1 MRAPVNLKQEVT
13 LILTSLIKGS
23 DRIELKFGFS
33 ISTGRLQQI
42 ANPDLAQATFRV
54 VHLGT
59 PSHSKFLLTI
69 QEEM

>member
-1 MRAPVNLKQEVT
+1 MRAPINLKQEVT

-23 DRIELKFGFS
+23 DRIELKLGFS
-33 ISTGRLQQI
+33 ISTGLLQQI
-42 ANPDLAQATFRV
+42 ANPDLAQQTFKV

-59 PSHSKFLLTI
+59 PCHNKFLLAI